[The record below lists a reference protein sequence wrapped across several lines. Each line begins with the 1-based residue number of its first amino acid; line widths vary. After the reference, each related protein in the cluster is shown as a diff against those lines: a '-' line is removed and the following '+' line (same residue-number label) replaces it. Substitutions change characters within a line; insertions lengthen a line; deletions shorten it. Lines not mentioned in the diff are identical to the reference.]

1 MGGWQV
7 GVWDFLWNFSWIFLV
22 ELLAGYADSVVLR
35 SKKQTSDGA
44 TWPYLGLFSLMHSHY
59 FLLCLRG

>member
-7 GVWDFLWNFSWIFLV
+7 GVWDFLWKFSWIFLV

-35 SKKQTSDGA
+35 SKK
-44 TWPYLGLFSLMHSHY
+44 
-59 FLLCLRG
+59 